1 MGWSSK
7 FRLSLLRD
15 VAGFGAMV
23 AHVGGRRAATA
34 LAFLILGSLTEGIS
48 ILLLVPLLRLIG
60 KPDKDYAVR
69 VPEALHWLVPGGTL
83 SLATVLCLLVALV
96 ALQATFNRFKSV
108 YMARL
113 LYDFVNRLRMNL
125 FESVGKARWGVFS
138 RIRSSDLDHA
148 LNGDVDRVQVAA
160 FSLLMLTQ
168 ATLL

>member
-1 MGWSSK
+1 
-7 FRLSLLRD
+7 
-15 VAGFGAMV
+15 
-23 AHVGGRRAATA
+23 
-34 LAFLILGSLTEGIS
+34 LILGSVTEGIS

-60 KPDKDYAVR
+60 RAEQDYAVR

-113 LYDFVNRLRMNL
+113 LYDFVNRVRMNL
-125 FESVGKARWGVFS
+125 FESIGRARWGVFT

-168 ATLL
+168 ATLLLTGYLVVSLFISPVMTSFAILIGLV